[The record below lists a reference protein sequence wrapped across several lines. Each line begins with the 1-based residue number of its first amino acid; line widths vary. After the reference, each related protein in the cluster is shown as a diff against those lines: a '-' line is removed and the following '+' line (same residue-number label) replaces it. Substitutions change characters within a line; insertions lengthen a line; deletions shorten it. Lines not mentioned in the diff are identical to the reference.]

1 MLRTPLQRAVT
12 GGVIAGLAFCVS
24 AGLEFQLE
32 VHSTDTYLLHVYNF
46 LRLKISN
53 QQRNV
58 GF

>member
-32 VHSTDTYLLHVYNF
+32 VVQIPTYYMF
-46 LRLKISN
+46 II
-53 QQRNV
+53 
-58 GF
+58 F

>member
-32 VHSTDTYLLHVYNF
+32 VVQIPITCL
-46 LRLKISN
+46 
-53 QQRNV
+53 
-58 GF
+58 